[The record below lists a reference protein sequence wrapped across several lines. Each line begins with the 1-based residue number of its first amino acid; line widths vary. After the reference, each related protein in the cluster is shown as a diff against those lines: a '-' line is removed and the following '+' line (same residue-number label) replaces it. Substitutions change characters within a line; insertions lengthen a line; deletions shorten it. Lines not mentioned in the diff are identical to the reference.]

1 MARRYIPGRLSVG
14 LENEE
19 AKDEAVET
27 QDAGGANSL
36 ETELLEVQESAA
48 EGESREAAV
57 DDAVEVSEELQEDAE
72 DVKVAAENGGLDQVS
87 AQILARSVNGKLASI
102 GISPVRFPATE
113 SFGGVS
119 SRTGATQIALEGIKE
134 KMKEIWQAIVN
145 VFKKTAKWVRDHINK
160 LFGAQEALQKR
171 AKALSEK
178 AGSMTGKTIKA
189 DAKKIENDRI
199 FNALQINGNFNPEK
213 ISEVGDLVNKMLAGI
228 TTSNTTIEGIIGEFD
243 NVDDDN
249 MDQSVAALETKI
261 EDAKVF
267 PGDLTTVKD
276 PSVPEYRVSAGN
288 GTTVEYSESDEL
300 LGGKIICKN
309 KGDKVYQNSIRLN
322 PKQKKPKT
330 YEGKKVDTAQA
341 SKCVELAD
349 SVESIADSLVKGRKD
364 LEKIPELKDKLV
376 KAAERLSNMRFDFE
390 AETAPAEGTEGQ
402 QGEGQGESNPKPRSA
417 SARNSAAKSNAAN
430 LRKSLQAVEKLA
442 GSFPLQFVQYT
453 IGSCKSVLD
462 YVELSLNNHE

>member
-72 DVKVAAENGGLDQVS
+72 DVKVAAESGGLDQVS

-102 GISPVRFPATE
+102 GISPVRFPAVE
-113 SFGGVS
+113 SFGGIS

-145 VFKKTAKWVRDHINK
+145 AFKKGAKWVRDHINK

-171 AKALSEK
+171 AKALAEK
-178 AGSMTGKTIKA
+178 AGTMTGKSIKA

-199 FNALQINGNFNPEK
+199 FNALQIGGAFHPEK
-213 ISEVGDLVNKMLAGI
+213 IDTIGKLIDNMLGGI
-228 TTSNTTIEGIIGEFD
+228 TNSNSVIEGIITRINDLDED
-243 NVDDDN
+243 
-249 MDQSVAALETKI
+249 ALETGVESI
-261 EDAKVF
+261 EGEMNAAKVF
-267 PGDLTTVKD
+267 PGDLTGNSEKNP
-276 PSVPEYRVSAGN
+276 PSVEDYKIKGESGDDVKYY
-288 GTTVEYSESDEL
+288 ESEVL
-300 LGGKIICKN
+300 LGDKIICKN
-309 KGDKVYQNSIRLN
+309 TGNKVYQNNIRLN
-322 PKQKKPKT
+322 PSSKKPKT
-330 YEGKKVDTAQA
+330 YEGKKVDTLQA
-341 SKCVELAD
+341 ARCADLAETVEA
-349 SVESIADSLVKGRKD
+349 IADSLVKGRKD

-376 KAAERLSNMRFDFE
+376 KAAERLSNMSFDFE
-390 AETAPAEGTEGQ
+390 ATTVKEKNDQNEVVDKTVSG
-402 QGEGQGESNPKPRSA
+402 GE
-417 SARNSAAKSNAAN
+417 RNSKANASVSA
-430 LRKSLQAVEKLA
+430 LRKSIQAVNNLA

>member
-145 VFKKTAKWVRDHINK
+145 AFKKAAKWIRDHINK

-178 AGSMTGKTIKA
+178 AGTMTGKAIKA

-243 NVDDDN
+243 NVDDDK
-249 MDQSVAALETKI
+249 MDQSVSALETKI

-267 PGDLTTVKD
+267 PGDLTKAVST
-276 PSVPEYRVSAGN
+276 PSVPEYKASGDAEDN
-288 GTTVEYSESDEL
+288 IEYTESDEL
-300 LGGKIICKN
+300 VGGKIICKN
-309 KGDKVYQNSIRLN
+309 KGKKVYQNSIRLN
-322 PKQKKPKT
+322 PKLKKPKT
-330 YEGKKVDTAQA
+330 YEGKKVDTLQA
-341 SKCVELAD
+341 ARCADLAETVEA
-349 SVESIADSLVKGRKD
+349 IADSLVKGRKD
-364 LEKIPELKDKLV
+364 LEKIPELKEKLV
-376 KAAERLSNMRFDFE
+376 KAAERLSNMNFDFE
-390 AETAPAEGTEGQ
+390 DEPAGANGQ
-402 QGEGQGESNPKPRSA
+402 PGKDAATRNA
-417 SARNSAAKSNAAN
+417 DARNNATN